1 MNTVND
7 VIAGLRDKNDK
18 AAYEY
23 AKHIGAESAESDKY
37 LGMIPEFA
45 EMLSDKSSYV
55 RTRGFCLI
63 CNQARW
69 ADNGQIEDVFE
80 KMSALLCDEKPT
92 VVRQCLGALHEVA
105 LYRPEMTDKDG
116 VKKLYQSLNRELQSL
131 TNVLKGADMTESN
144 LGKLVQNTTQNLD
157 FLEQVNQMYLSEI
170 LTMQTFWVVH

>member
-23 AKHIGAESAESDKY
+23 AKQIGAESAESDKY

-69 ADNGQIEDVFE
+69 ADNWQIEAVFE

-105 LYRPEMTDKDG
+105 LYRPEMTDKITLA
-116 VKKLYQSLNRELQSL
+116 VKKI
-131 TNVLKGADMTESN
+131 N
-144 LGKLVQNTTQNLD
+144 LGRYKDSMSPLIEKDMKELLKI
-157 FLEQVNQMYLSEI
+157 LE
-170 LTMQTFWVVH
+170 